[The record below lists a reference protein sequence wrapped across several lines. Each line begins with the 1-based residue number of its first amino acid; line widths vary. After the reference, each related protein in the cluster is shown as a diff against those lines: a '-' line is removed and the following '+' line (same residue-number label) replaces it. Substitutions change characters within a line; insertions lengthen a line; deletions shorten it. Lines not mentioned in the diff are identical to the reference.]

1 MAIMSLL
8 ISFFRKNEI
17 INYFYR
23 MSLISYKFKK
33 LGVFVFCCWKGFLL
47 NILFI
52 CCCWTFLLFFG
63 LIFIVFIWV
72 FIFCLRGLRIMLG
85 QVFIFS
91 FFIKILSLLPL
102 PCSLCCTLANTW
114 KRWTIHTLLWYQ
126 RRTTH
131 NSSQCI
137 GQSIW
142 VMWYIG

>member
-33 LGVFVFCCWKGFLL
+33 LGVFVFCFWKGFLL

-72 FIFCLRGLRIMLG
+72 FIFCLRGLRICWAKYL
-85 QVFIFS
+85 
-91 FFIKILSLLPL
+91 FFHFLLKFYHCYLYRALCVALWQILEKDELYTHCFDTKEEQP
-102 PCSLCCTLANTW
+102 
-114 KRWTIHTLLWYQ
+114 
-126 RRTTH
+126 TTH
-131 NSSQCI
+131 LS
-137 GQSIW
+137 
-142 VMWYIG
+142 V